1 MVHYFQEIEGSVDD
15 YTDDELSE
23 INQQKAGGGA
33 SSDTEADFLDKVG
46 LTLLIYGR
54 VERTVRH

>member
-1 MVHYFQEIEGSVDD
+1 MDD

-46 LTLLIYGR
+46 QTLLTYGR